1 MREKT
6 IAYIQKLHGKKYSE
20 CQSEYGAAFSVMFVL
35 YPEDRHDLVEY
46 EEQDIGHDN
55 HE

>member
-6 IAYIQKLHGKKYSE
+6 IAYMLPEWKLVVL
-20 CQSEYGAAFSVMFVL
+20 SVVVL
-35 YPEDRHDLVEY
+35 LLLQTAKDRHDLVEY